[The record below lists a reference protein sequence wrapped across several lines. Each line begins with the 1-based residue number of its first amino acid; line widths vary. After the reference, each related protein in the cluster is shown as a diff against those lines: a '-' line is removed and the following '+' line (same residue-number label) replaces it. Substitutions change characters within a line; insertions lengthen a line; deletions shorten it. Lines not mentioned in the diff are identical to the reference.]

1 MSGHAG
7 FVTRFQTKT
16 AHRDRTG
23 ARARA
28 LTLLFAGSAALVLGM
43 TAARAA
49 DPMTPEQI
57 LNALTP
63 KPVTRSLS
71 GSSSDAA
78 PAQSPEQTNFVNSLR
93 NRTTRSLTTDE
104 RQQIASVTKD
114 KPSIDIEID
123 FGYNSAQIGQTAAT
137 GVAALGKALSSPQLA
152 NSTFIVAGHTDAK
165 GSDGYNQEL
174 SERRAEAVK
183 RYLIDR
189 YKLPA
194 ANLIAVGYGKT
205 TPKNK
210 DNPLAAENRR
220 VQIVN
225 MVGNKTAGK

>member
-7 FVTRFQTKT
+7 LVTRFQPKT

-28 LTLLFAGSAALVLGM
+28 LTFLFAASAALVLG

-49 DPMTPEQI
+49 EPVTPEQI

-104 RQQIASVTKD
+104 RQQIATVTKD
-114 KPSIDIEID
+114 KPSVDIEID

-152 NSTFIVAGHTDAK
+152 NSTFVVAGHTDAK
-165 GSDGYNQEL
+165 GSDGYNQ
-174 SERRAEAVK
+174 
-183 RYLIDR
+183 
-189 YKLPA
+189 
-194 ANLIAVGYGKT
+194 
-205 TPKNK
+205 
-210 DNPLAAENRR
+210 
-220 VQIVN
+220 
-225 MVGNKTAGK
+225 